1 MYILVTRP
9 LPEGERT
16 AAALRARGHQALVAS
31 LMRVETIVAD
41 LAGDWSA
48 VIITSANAVRAI
60 AGRSETAKYFRLPL
74 FVVGRRS
81 AEAAREAGFIN
92 VNSADGDGDNLAELV
107 AAGCK
112 GAALP
117 LLYLAGE
124 DRAVDLEGELHQLG
138 ISVKTVVV
146 YRGVTVPFPSSLAEA
161 LRAGAIDAVLHFS
174 RRSAE
179 SYLAGA
185 RAAGLAA
192 RALSLRHLCLSAQVA
207 EPLVAAGAAAVRVA
221 KRPDEAAMLDLV
233 ESV

>member
-16 AAALRARGHQALVAS
+16 AAALRARGHAVLVAS
-31 LMRVETIVAD
+31 LMQIETIAAD

-48 VIITSANAVRAI
+48 VIITSANAVRAVV
-60 AGRSETAKYFRLPL
+60 GRSEAVKLLRLPL

-92 VNSADGDGDNLAELV
+92 VNSADGDGSNLAELV
-107 AAGCK
+107 AASCK
-112 GAALP
+112 GGALP

-124 DRAVDLEGELHQLG
+124 DRAIDFEGELRQLG
-138 ISVKTVVV
+138 VSAKTVVV
-146 YRGVTVPFPSSLAEA
+146 YRAVTVPFSPGLAEA
-161 LRAGAIDAVLHFS
+161 LRGGAIDAVLHFS

-179 SYLAGA
+179 SYLGDT

-192 RALSLRHLCLSAQVA
+192 RALSPRHLCLSAQVA
-207 EPLVAAGAAAVRVA
+207 EPLAAAGAATVLVA